1 MSPEQYVIPY
11 SARLTADQT
20 TILPSFA
27 ATVQEDVER
36 KLSKMILD
44 KQFCGILDQG
54 LGVLVVFEEGEE
66 DEAYKGA
73 LETVTSMGEVVDNL
87 YGKVKHIH

>member
-1 MSPEQYVIPY
+1 
-11 SARLTADQT
+11 
-20 TILPSFA
+20 
-27 ATVQEDVER
+27 
-36 KLSKMILD
+36 MILD

-73 LETVTSMGEVVDNL
+73 LETVTGMGKVVDNL
-87 YGKVKHIH
+87 YGKIKHIH